1 MQFEVFSVPAG
12 GGEAMVEL
20 NRFLGS
26 HRVIGVEKHLVT
38 TGGTGPVWVF
48 CVEYLRGPAPEG
60 RGSGGNATPKV
71 DYREVLSP
79 EDFAVF
85 SRLREVRK
93 GLAEKD
99 GVPPYSVFPN
109 EQLAVMVRQRVADTA
124 GLEKIDGVGCGATP
138 AANVSGAAEWNF
150 SFFCWVIFSD
160 VCKLKKVI
168 I

>member
-1 MQFEVFSVPAG
+1 MG
-12 GGEAMVEL
+12 EL

-38 TGGTGPVWVF
+38 AQGGGPVWVF

-93 GLAEKD
+93 GLAERD
-99 GVPPYSVFPN
+99 GVPPYSVFTN

-124 GLEKIDGVGCGATP
+124 GLEKIDGVGAARLEKYGAAVLEVLRASGGVVKRGP
-138 AANVSGAAEWNF
+138 AAGGQP
-150 SFFCWVIFSD
+150 
-160 VCKLKKVI
+160 
-168 I
+168 

>member
-1 MQFEVFSVPAG
+1 
-12 GGEAMVEL
+12 MVEL

-60 RGSGGNATPKV
+60 RGSGGSATPKV

-93 GLAEKD
+93 GLAERD
-99 GVPPYSVFPN
+99 GVPPYSVFTN

-124 GLEKIDGVGCGATP
+124 GLEKIDGVGAARLEKYGAAVLEVLRASGGVVKRGP
-138 AANVSGAAEWNF
+138 AAGGQP
-150 SFFCWVIFSD
+150 
-160 VCKLKKVI
+160 
-168 I
+168 